1 MIRDLTTKAKAG
13 FYQFGR
19 FSPSAKVLDGAYWA
33 VSTRKVVSSY
43 SGNALNVRVGSVEAD
58 VAFDSSDE
66 VSLSSPITVTSGSSS
81 ATTLGALTTGN
92 LDAFVT
98 IWYNQGSSQINAF
111 QATTSLQPKII
122 ASGVLQLN
130 SNGDTSLLFD
140 NHQHYMV
147 CDDAVFRMQ
156 TSAAYGYSEHNDGSY
171 GGGFTHILGQ
181 YVNGV
186 EGRGGLGSGGF
197 GHVAVFITS
206 TGDTLAVRDR
216 TSTGGHFDAASTVN
230 PTIASFF
237 KPPTQTGTAK
247 WLQADTVIGKPT
259 SGFSTEVTD
268 TFDVVPQ
275 VLDTGVGGNTT
286 GLAAKW
292 DGFITEIIV
301 MDGTFSESD
310 WEAGFSEINDK
321 YGVYS

>member
-1 MIRDLTTKAKAG
+1 MYLNLSLGKNSGVVAT
-13 FYQFGR
+13 
-19 FSPSAKVLDGAYWA
+19 SKVLDSAYWA
-33 VSTRKVVSSY
+33 LSTRKVVSSY

-58 VAFDSSDE
+58 VAFDSSNE

-81 ATTLGALTTGN
+81 ETTLGGLSGSG
-92 LDAFVT
+92 DAFVT

-111 QATTSLQPKII
+111 QATTYLQPKIVS
-122 ASGVLQLN
+122 SGSLQLN

-140 NHQHYMV
+140 NSQHYMV
-147 CDDAVFRMQ
+147 CDDAVFRTQ
-156 TSAAYGYSEHNDGSY
+156 TSAAYGYSEHNTGTF
-171 GGGFTHILGQ
+171 GGGFTHIAGQ

-186 EGRGGLGSGGF
+186 EGRGGLGAGGF
-197 GHVAVFITS
+197 GHFGLFIS
-206 TGDTLAVRDR
+206 GTGDTLVVRDR
-216 TSTGGHFDAASTVN
+216 TSTGGHFSAATTVD

-259 SGFSTEVTD
+259 SGFSTEITD
-268 TFDVVPQ
+268 TFNVVPQ